1 MTEDEISKGIM
12 GVLNDWNP
20 LGENAKHVPDLNNY
34 ESEANDIIYFYDD
47 DFQFPKYKDKKT
59 KVLKVVRTIINEAF
73 NLGLTEDECKIP
85 SEKIYNIL
93 YNSKI

>member
-1 MTEDEISKGIM
+1 MTEDEISKEIM

-20 LGENAKHVPDLNNY
+20 LGENAKHIPDLNNY

-59 KVLKVVRTIINEAF
+59 KVLKVVRKIINEAF

-85 SEKIYNIL
+85 SDKIFNIL
-93 YNSKI
+93 YTLKK